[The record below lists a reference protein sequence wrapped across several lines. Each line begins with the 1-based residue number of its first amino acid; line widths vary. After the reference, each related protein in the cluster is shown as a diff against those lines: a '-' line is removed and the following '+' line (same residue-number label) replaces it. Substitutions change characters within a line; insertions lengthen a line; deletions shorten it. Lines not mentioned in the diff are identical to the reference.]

1 MKIDRSTTKFQ
12 YAINS
17 PTQLKAF
24 LAENKIPSVAFIG
37 RSNVG
42 KSSLINTLFGKKTAR
57 TSKTPGR
64 TQSVNVFT
72 FNVEKDE
79 SENQFIL
86 YDLPGYGFAKVPN
99 HVKKNWNNLINDFFH
114 FVSPTCLF
122 LNLQDARNPMQK
134 VDMEFYEYIKK
145 YKQEKYLI
153 LNKIDKLKSQK
164 ERKKLKDSMQ
174 DIYAEMKKFK
184 QVFQIS
190 AEKRTGVENLEI
202 SVVNHLLSSL

>member
-17 PTQLKAF
+17 PAQLKSF
-24 LAENKIPSVAFIG
+24 LADNKIPSVAFIG

-42 KSSLINTLFGKKTAR
+42 KSSLINSLFGRKTAR

-72 FNVEKDE
+72 FSIEKDE
-79 SENQFIL
+79 DENQFIL

-99 HVKKNWNNLINDFFH
+99 HVKRNWNNLIDDFFH
-114 FVSPTCLF
+114 YVSPTCLF

-134 VDMEFYEYIKK
+134 VDMDFYEYIKK
-145 YKQEKYLI
+145 YNQEKFLI

-164 ERKKLKDSMQ
+164 ERKKFKDSME
-174 DIYAEMKKFK
+174 DIYAQMKDFK
-184 QVFQIS
+184 QVFQLS
-190 AEKRTGVENLEI
+190 AEKKTGVDNLESSI
-202 SVVNHLLSSL
+202 VNHLNSSL